1 MKIIILGDVG
11 ASKSNVKAFCNGD
24 NDLFSLDIQE
34 LCASAD
40 IVLLNL
46 EKPLTD
52 TISPLGKCPPDYV
65 SPTETI
71 NGIKLLSPTAVT
83 LANNHILDQKKQ
95 GLFSTIQTLKKNGIQ
110 YVGAGIDLNEARKPL
125 IINEKDMRIG
135 IYACCEKEFS
145 FATNETA
152 GANVFDSFESFDDIA
167 HLRSI
172 CDYLI
177 VLYHGGMQE
186 YPYPTPLQQKV
197 CRKMVEKGANL
208 VVCQHSHIVGCE
220 EQYLGNRIIYGQG
233 NCLLDEVD
241 SDNWQTGLIIDI
253 SFFDDDI
260 CLKYIPIQT
269 YNHKASI
276 HKDYERVLDDFFLR
290 SNQIKN
296 ESFIEEK
303 YNECCISKIYG
314 YLIKLSGVHIFI
326 RKIFRRFKQTAFLS
340 RMIYDKNDYKTIL
353 DFLYCDSHREAIE
366 TGLERLLDK
375 IEKDC

>member
-11 ASKSNVKAFCNGD
+11 SSKSNVEAFCNAD

-110 YVGAGIDLNEARKPL
+110 YVGAGINLNEARKPL
-125 IINEKDMRIG
+125 IINEKEMRIG

-152 GANVFDSFESFDDIA
+152 GANVFDPFESLDDIA
-167 HLRSI
+167 QLRSI

-186 YPYPTPLQQKV
+186 YPYPTPFQQKV
-197 CRKMVEKGANL
+197 CRKMCEKGANV

-220 EQYLGNRIIYGQG
+220 EEYLGKRIIYGQG

-241 SDNWQTGLIIDI
+241 SDSWRTGIIIEI
-253 SFFDDDI
+253 SLVENNNSFYN
-260 CLKYIPIQT
+260 YIPIQT
-269 YNHKASI
+269 CNHKTCI
-276 HKDYERVLDDFFLR
+276 HKDYDGVLYNFFLR
-290 SNQIKN
+290 SNQINNNHFIKEQFN
-296 ESFIEEK
+296 SFCK
-303 YNECCISKIYG
+303 TKIPG
-314 YLIKLSGVHIFI
+314 YLVKLAGVNTFLQ
-326 RKIFRRFKQTAFLS
+326 KICRRLKCTTFLNKL
-340 RMIYDKNDYKTIL
+340 RYNMNNYYVIL
-353 DFLYCDSHREAIE
+353 DYLYCDSHREAIE
-366 TGLERLLDK
+366 TGLEQ
-375 IEKDC
+375 IIGENT